1 MDNLKK
7 NFKFFFLLI
16 FIGFL
21 FYKFNNNFSYI
32 LGKVQ
37 LGIFKISF
45 ILFCAVIFF
54 NIINLKAFLLI
65 KSSVGY
71 AYGYSDWSKLYFE
84 SLIINS
90 IIALSGT
97 VYRAIE
103 LKKRDINYTK
113 FIATNYLLL
122 GSYISISLLLVS
134 LELLFINTNFSE
146 VSIILAGILI
156 LIIFFFGPNILENF
170 IKFFFKFK
178 ILSKFEVPV
187 NKLFEIIKK
196 IFSKKKVIIIL
207 FLNTIIVHIFE
218 IVLFY
223 FVCTIF
229 LGNIN
234 AQTIIILFVVS
245 FIIDRIP
252 FVAETPGFSEVIIG
266 FIGVSLGFVFVDGAI
281 LKLLLR
287 LLTYFSI
294 LLNSG
299 VYFVISYYDKNKF
312 VEV

>member
-1 MDNLKK
+1 
-7 NFKFFFLLI
+7 
-16 FIGFL
+16 
-21 FYKFNNNFSYI
+21 
-32 LGKVQ
+32 
-37 LGIFKISF
+37 
-45 ILFCAVIFF
+45 
-54 NIINLKAFLLI
+54 
-65 KSSVGY
+65 
-71 AYGYSDWSKLYFE
+71 
-84 SLIINS
+84 LIINS

-97 VYRAIE
+97 AYRAIA

-113 FIATNYLLL
+113 FIAINYLLL

-134 LELLFINTNFSE
+134 LELLFINTNFSK

-156 LIIFFFGPNILENF
+156 LILFFFGPTILENF
-170 IKFFFKFK
+170 TKFFFKFK

-252 FVAETPGFSEVIIG
+252 FVAETPGFSEIIIG